1 MEQQLLVPEIYC
13 DGAQVGLSP
22 FTAIFSLTMQPAGQN
37 VGVAPIRV
45 ANVRMSLEHAKVLAI
60 MLRKQLKTFEG
71 QMGAEIQLPAQVYQ
85 QLGLSRQED
94 W

>member
-1 MEQQLLVPEIYC
+1 MADDQVPELYC
-13 DGAQVGLSP
+13 DGVQVGLSP
-22 FTAIFSLTMQPAGQN
+22 FTAIFSLTMQPAGQT
-37 VGVAPIRV
+37 GQMPPIRV

-60 MLRKQLKTFEG
+60 LLRKQLKGFEA
-71 QMGAEIQLPAQVYQ
+71 QMGAEIQLHSQLYQ

>member
-1 MEQQLLVPEIYC
+1 VNDPAIPELYC

-22 FTAIFSLTMQPAGQN
+22 FTAIFSLTMQPAGQT
-37 VGVAPIRV
+37 GAMAPIKV

-60 MLRKQLKTFEG
+60 MLRKQLKTYEA
-71 QMGAEIQLPAQVYQ
+71 QMGADIQLPAQLYQ
-85 QLGLSRQED
+85 QLGLSKQED